1 MEESLRKINWRL
13 LLRHI
18 DTYVK
23 NKVPKGIIHVM
34 KHVSFQLYTVHLD
47 RIIKKKTDKCLQIHK
62 QACLNF
68 CASNDVDRRC

>member
-34 KHVSFQLYTVHLD
+34 KHVNFQLYRAHSD
-47 RIIKKKTDKCLQIHK
+47 RIIKKKTNK
-62 QACLNF
+62 
-68 CASNDVDRRC
+68 